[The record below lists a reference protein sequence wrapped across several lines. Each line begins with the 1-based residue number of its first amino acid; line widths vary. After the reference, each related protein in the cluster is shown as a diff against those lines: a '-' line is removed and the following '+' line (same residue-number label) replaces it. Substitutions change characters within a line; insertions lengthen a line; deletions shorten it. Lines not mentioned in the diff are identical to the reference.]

1 MIDEMG
7 YNAQTPAL
15 GAGETILWRGKPQKK
30 GFIATRCLTMLP
42 IAVIWLVIDLQIILQ
57 AFGGGGE
64 LMLIPFFA
72 LHLMPVWIWLGSAV
86 TSVRRW
92 KNTMYY
98 ATNRRIIIQ
107 GGFLAVNET
116 SVYYKDIRN
125 VQIRVGF
132 LDKLFGTGDIIFDDG
147 CYHHNRRSR
156 NMPMHMI
163 EDLEDARQVYGRIQ
177 KIVLD
182 MQTDMEYPNAYR
194 PEHNPGYGTD
204 YRF

>member
-1 MIDEMG
+1 MDEMG
-7 YNAQTPAL
+7 YTAQTPAL
-15 GAGETILWRGKPQKK
+15 GAGETILWRGKPQRR
-30 GFIATRCLTMLP
+30 GFIATRCLTMMP
-42 IAVIWLVIDLQIILQ
+42 IAVIWLIVDMRIILD
-57 AFGGGGE
+57 AVDGGGD
-64 LMLIPFFA
+64 LMLIPFFIM
-72 LHLMPVWIWLGSAV
+72 HLMPVWFWAGSAL

-107 GGFLAVNET
+107 GGFLAVNEA

-125 VQIRVGF
+125 VEIRVGL
-132 LDKLFGTGDIIFDDG
+132 LDKLFGTGDILFDDG
-147 CYHHNRRSR
+147 CYQYNRHRR
-156 NMPMHMI
+156 NNIPMHLL
-163 EDLEDARQVYGRIQ
+163 EDMEDARDVYSRIQ

-194 PEHNPGYGTD
+194 PAQNPGYGTD

>member
-1 MIDEMG
+1 MG
-7 YNAQTPAL
+7 YSGQLPAL

-30 GFIATRCLTMLP
+30 GFIATRCLSMLP
-42 IAVIWLVIDLQIILQ
+42 IAAVWLVLDLQFILQ
-57 AFGGGGE
+57 AAGSGSM
-64 LMLIPFFA
+64 MLLPFFA

-107 GGFLAVNET
+107 SGFLAVNET

-125 VQIRVGF
+125 VQIRVGL
-132 LDKLFGTGDIIFDDG
+132 LDKMFGTGDIIFDDG
-147 CYHHNRRSR
+147 CYHHNRRHR
-156 NMPMHMI
+156 NIPVHMF
-163 EDLEDARQVYGRIQ
+163 EDLEDAREVYARIQ
-177 KIVLD
+177 KTVLD

-194 PEHNPGYGTD
+194 PEQNPGYGTD